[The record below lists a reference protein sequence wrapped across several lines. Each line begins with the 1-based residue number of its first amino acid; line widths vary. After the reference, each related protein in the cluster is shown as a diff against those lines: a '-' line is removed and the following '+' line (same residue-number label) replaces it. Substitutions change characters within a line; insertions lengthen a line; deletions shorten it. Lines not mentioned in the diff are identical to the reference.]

1 MGLYAKALIDTRLLD
16 WPALIAKLT
25 IHPARVIRKDLGTL
39 AVGGVADVTVIDPKK
54 RWTVRP
60 DQYRSKSRNCPYQ
73 GWKLKGKP
81 VATIVGGQ
89 IKHTA

>member
-1 MGLYAKALIDTRLLD
+1 M
-16 WPALIAKLT
+16 
-25 IHPARVIRKDLGTL
+25 
-39 AVGGVADVTVIDPKK
+39 TVIDPKK
-54 RWTVRP
+54 RWTVRS

-81 VATIVGGQ
+81 VATIVGGR